1 MKYYITLFLLN
12 INFFSFY
19 AQKSKNPLVIQF
31 NMGIP
36 FELPNKSIFKNN
48 SIPST
53 KQFDL
58 RFQKHITQDFFLNV
72 ELQRSE
78 SNLQKDFIETFQNE
92 LYEDETLITYSNFP
106 IYSGI
111 VNIGYCKKNKK
122 ENRESSISLGAGVQ
136 KYNVNGGNLRATS
149 SIALRNISCKE
160 INFTNPL
167 VQLTI
172 ENTWY
177 IHNFGI
183 NVGIKTQYAKLNK
196 PIVYTETVMHELFN
210 PKTVETESSKKSFVS
225 LTPSIGIRYVFGNSK
240 NKENEL
246 QK

>member
-1 MKYYITLFLLN
+1 MKYYLSLFFLY

-19 AQKSKNPLVIQF
+19 AQHNKKPFIIQI
-31 NMGIP
+31 NAGIP
-36 FELPNKSIFKNN
+36 FELPHKSILKNN

-78 SNLQKDFIETFQNE
+78 SNLKKDFMKTFQNE
-92 LYEDETLITYSNFP
+92 LYQDETVINYINFP
-106 IYSGI
+106 IYRGLFNVGFS
-111 VNIGYCKKNKK
+111 KKNKK
-122 ENRESSISLGAGVQ
+122 ENREAAIALGVGLQ
-136 KYNVNGGNLRATS
+136 KYAIKEDILLAHS
-149 SIALRNISCKE
+149 ALEFRNIKNKE
-160 INFTNPL
+160 VDYTNPL
-167 VQLTI
+167 LQLTI

-196 PIVYTETVMHELFN
+196 PIVYTETLIMEYFN
-210 PKTVETESSKKSFVS
+210 YKIVETESSNKNCVTM
-225 LTPSIGIRYVFGNSK
+225 TPTLGIRYVFGNSK